1 MSARFSSQL
10 SKIRAVIDQTR
21 PRRAGLVGWKQGP
34 MQLSSDYK
42 QRQPVFA
49 NCPLPRGEGG
59 AKRRVRAARRNFSSS
74 DPHPALRATFS
85 PREKDTLL
93 TLGALS
99 WTALVY
105 DRPYFHSCTEKR
117 AVIDRPYRKP
127 SILERFLLF
136 HHAWT

>member
-1 MSARFSSQL
+1 MMSTKHGLCTKQIANWRFSTVG
-10 SKIRAVIDQTR
+10 AVYDQTR

-34 MQLSSDYK
+34 IRLTSDDK

-49 NCPLPRGEGG
+49 NRPLPRGEGG
-59 AKRRVRAARRNFSSS
+59 AKRRVRAARRNLSSS

-105 DRPYFHSCTEKR
+105 DRPYFVDARKR
-117 AVIDRPYRKP
+117 ALIKRP
-127 SILERFLLF
+127 
-136 HHAWT
+136 

>member
-1 MSARFSSQL
+1 MLRRAEKLREGALHIKSQFSACPSVG
-10 SKIRAVIDQTR
+10 AVYDQTR

-99 WTALVY
+99 WTALV
-105 DRPYFHSCTEKR
+105 
-117 AVIDRPYRKP
+117 IDRPYRCP
-127 SILERFLLF
+127 HMISANLVSF
-136 HHAWT
+136 T